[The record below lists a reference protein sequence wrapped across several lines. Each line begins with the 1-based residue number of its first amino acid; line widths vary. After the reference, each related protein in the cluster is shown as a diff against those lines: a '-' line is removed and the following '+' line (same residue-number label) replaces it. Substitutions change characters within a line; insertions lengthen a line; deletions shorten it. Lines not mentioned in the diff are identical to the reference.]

1 MSRRLDAVEIA
12 GRMRRWLFL
21 HSEICEITVPMMQR
35 ELGRGE
41 HLPPHVVEQAMQRL
55 NLSGELGHAGA
66 SKKTHCC
73 GDCRAARYAVRRK
86 AIW

>member
-1 MSRRLDAVEIA
+1 MSRRLDAEEVA
-12 GRMRRWLFL
+12 GRMRRWLTMHL
-21 HSEICEITVPMMQR
+21 EICEITVPMMQR

-41 HLPPHVVEQAMQRL
+41 LPPHIVEQAMHRL
-55 NLSGELGHAGA
+55 NLAGELSLAGA